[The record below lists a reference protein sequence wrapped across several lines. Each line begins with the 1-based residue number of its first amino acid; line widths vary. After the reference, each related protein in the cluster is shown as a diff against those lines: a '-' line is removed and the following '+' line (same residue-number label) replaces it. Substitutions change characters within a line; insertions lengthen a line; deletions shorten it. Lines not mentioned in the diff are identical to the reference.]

1 MADIPSV
8 PNVLQLAIV
17 AIDAEGQVIDQ
28 DDLSDQY
35 ITCVLKQSLFSPEIG
50 LSIVV
55 SEAKGAL
62 TRFNKVGYQGQEF
75 VFLRFTNSIDE
86 DQKNVIGMQF
96 WVESISA
103 IEQEQSKQSSTFI
116 LKCTAKEA
124 LINGTQGVNQSF
136 NDTYT
141 STVKKVFDNYIKE
154 PTKKTFKSI
163 NNQLRWKEPTYI
175 EPPKSDNDI
184 SNKFII
190 PGLNPYKAIEFCS
203 RRNYD
208 LFGGQSYKGM
218 AWTFYADWNHTYKY
232 ETIEHLIEK
241 GKKDPIELYMS
252 AVMDSSDKNPEDRIK
267 ELKKIETMDNRH
279 NVFEG
284 IYYNRVQAVDYYS
297 KSWKNTDFSIVE
309 NEKMFKQLGKRLAVD
324 KDWLNTFSNAPQHT
338 HLFFKDTTKPFA
350 PVSQNYENILGKRKY
365 FYTSLYNT
373 RAEAILDGRNDIS
386 AGQVIKL
393 DAPEASAMEGDP
405 TRAETKFSGFW
416 LVDSVVHSWSQ
427 QEHSTRLTLLK
438 DTPTNVG

>member
-17 AIDAEGQVIDQ
+17 AIDAKGQVIDQ

-163 NNQLRWKEPTYI
+163 NNQLRWQVPIYI

-218 AWTFYADWNHTYKY
+218 AWTFYADWNHKYRY
-232 ETIEHLIEK
+232 ETIEHLIEE
-241 GKKDPIELYMS
+241 GKKDPIELYMA

-309 NEKMFKQLGKRLAVD
+309 NEKMFKQLGKRLAID
-324 KDWLNTFSNAPQHT
+324 KDWLNTFSNEPQHT

-350 PVSQNYENILGKRKY
+350 PTSQNYENILGKRKY

-405 TRAETKFSGFW
+405 SRSETKFSGFW

>member
-154 PTKKTFKSI
+154 PTNKTFKSI
-163 NNQLRWKEPTYI
+163 NNQLKWKEPTYI

-184 SNKFII
+184 SNNFII
-190 PGLNPYKAIEFCS
+190 PGLNPYKALEFC
-203 RRNYD
+203 
-208 LFGGQSYKGM
+208 
-218 AWTFYADWNHTYKY
+218 
-232 ETIEHLIEK
+232 
-241 GKKDPIELYMS
+241 
-252 AVMDSSDKNPEDRIK
+252 
-267 ELKKIETMDNRH
+267 
-279 NVFEG
+279 
-284 IYYNRVQAVDYYS
+284 
-297 KSWKNTDFSIVE
+297 
-309 NEKMFKQLGKRLAVD
+309 
-324 KDWLNTFSNAPQHT
+324 
-338 HLFFKDTTKPFA
+338 
-350 PVSQNYENILGKRKY
+350 
-365 FYTSLYNT
+365 
-373 RAEAILDGRNDIS
+373 
-386 AGQVIKL
+386 
-393 DAPEASAMEGDP
+393 
-405 TRAETKFSGFW
+405 
-416 LVDSVVHSWSQ
+416 
-427 QEHSTRLTLLK
+427 
-438 DTPTNVG
+438 